1 MSTAILFGALLVIV
15 CLLLTRVTN
24 RFGVPT
30 LLVFIGLGM
39 LSGSDGLLGV
49 AFDNYALAEQVCSLS
64 LIFIMFY
71 GGFGT
76 NWQQARPVAAKSML
90 LSTLGVVLTALL
102 VGVFCRLAL
111 GFGWLESFLIGS
123 VIGSTDAA
131 SVFSILRSKHLNLR
145 DGTASLL
152 EVESGSNDPAAYML
166 TVIFITLL
174 RGEAGGGA
182 IALMIVSQLVFGA
195 AVGVLTALLAA
206 AVLRNTRVIGEDSSG
221 MFVFAIALFSYGAAS
236 ALGGNGYLSAYL
248 TGLILGN
255 RVLPGKKALVHFFD
269 SLTGLMQIL
278 IFFLLGLLSFPSR
291 LPRIALPALLIALF
305 LTFAARP
312 AAVFALLS
320 PFRCPTR
327 QKLLVSWA
335 GLRGAA
341 SIVFA
346 IMAMG
351 AGVPIAS
358 DLFHIVFCI
367 VLFSIALQG
376 SLIPFVARW
385 LGMIDDSSDVMKT
398 FSDYTEESPVQFL
411 RLQISDAHP
420 WANRPLR
427 EVNMPSDMRL
437 VLIHRGGEQ
446 IVPRGH
452 TVLLPGD
459 TAVVSGPSLE
469 GADWG
474 SLSEL
479 LIRADHPWC
488 GRALREIAMELHCL
502 VVMVRRGGTAIIPNG
517 DTRLMDGD
525 VLVVNWAAA
534 PQPAPEPIEASD

>member
-1 MSTAILFGALLVIV
+1 MTTAILFGALLVIV

-49 AFDNYALAEQVCSLS
+49 AFDNYALAEQICSLS

-76 NWQQARPVAAKSML
+76 NWQQARPVAAKSAL
-90 LSTLGVVLTALL
+90 LSTLGVVLTAAL

-111 GFGWLESFLIGS
+111 GFDWLEAFLIGS

-152 EVESGSNDPAAYML
+152 EVESGSNDPSAYML

-174 RGEAGGGA
+174 RGETSGGSLVWMVA
-182 IALMIVSQLVFGA
+182 AQLVFGA
-195 AVGVLTALLAA
+195 AVGLLAALLAI
-206 AVLRNTRVIGEDSSG
+206 AVLRNTRIIDEGNNG
-221 MFVFAIALFSYGAAS
+221 MFVFAVALLSYGASS

-248 TGLILGN
+248 TGLLLGN

-291 LPRIALPALLIALF
+291 LPQIALPALLIALF
-305 LTFAARP
+305 LTFVARP

-376 SLIPFVARW
+376 SLIPFVARR

-420 WANRPLR
+420 WANHPLR
-427 EVNMPSDMRL
+427 ELNMAPDMRL
-437 VLIHRGGEQ
+437 VLIHRGGQQ

-459 TAVVSGPSLE
+459 VAVVSGPSLE
-469 GADWG
+469 GTDWG

-479 LIRADHPWC
+479 LIRAGHPWC
-488 GRALREIAMELHCL
+488 GRTLRDIAMELHCL

-517 DTRLMDGD
+517 DTRLQDGD

-534 PQPAPEPIEASD
+534 PQAATPAVEISD